1 MIARMTPEQSWDIL
15 NKFHT
20 IQGSH
25 KHITNCFFTVNC
37 LVAKEKI
44 QTLYLTEQFQN
55 SKVPIKN
62 TFYKNDKAK
71 QVNAYHV
78 V

>member
-25 KHITNCFFTVNC
+25 NTLPCFFTVNC

-44 QTLYLTEQFQN
+44 QTLYLAEQFQN
-55 SKVPIKN
+55 SKG
-62 TFYKNDKAK
+62 
-71 QVNAYHV
+71 
-78 V
+78 